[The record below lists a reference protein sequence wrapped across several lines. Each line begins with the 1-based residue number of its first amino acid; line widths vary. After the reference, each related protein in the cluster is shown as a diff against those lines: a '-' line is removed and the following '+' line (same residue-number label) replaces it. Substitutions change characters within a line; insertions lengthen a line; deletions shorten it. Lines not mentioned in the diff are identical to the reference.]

1 LTVATPAR
9 RLILEVDRL
18 HVTYASRGRTVHA
31 LQDASLFV
39 AEGEV
44 VGLAGESGS
53 GKSTLARAVLGLLP
67 QGITRIINGRIA
79 IAGDDVTHYIPR
91 QWESVRGNPVAI
103 VFQDPL
109 SFLNPVMRVG
119 DQIGESVRRHDPAA
133 RTTARSLELLELV
146 KLQSAVLRR
155 YPHELSGGMRQRAM
169 LAIALGCKPRL
180 LIADEP
186 TTALD
191 ATTQTEILA
200 LLRELRATLDMSLLV
215 ISHDLGLL
223 RWNCDRVYVMYAG
236 HTLEW
241 GPVGDVLARSAHP
254 YTRGLVDASR
264 LRRLADDHFATIG
277 GDVPDLHERYRCC
290 PFVTRCAQAMDVC
303 RQQIPPARGNRDGHG
318 ARCWL
323 LEDGRE

>member
-1 LTVATPAR
+1 
-9 RLILEVDRL
+9 
-18 HVTYASRGRTVHA
+18 
-31 LQDASLFV
+31 
-39 AEGEV
+39 
-44 VGLAGESGS
+44 
-53 GKSTLARAVLGLLP
+53 
-67 QGITRIINGRIA
+67 
-79 IAGDDVTHYIPR
+79 
-91 QWESVRGNPVAI
+91 
-103 VFQDPL
+103 
-109 SFLNPVMRVG
+109 MRVG

-133 RTTARSLELLELV
+133 RTTARSMELLELV
-146 KLQSAVLRR
+146 KLQPSVLRR

-241 GPVGDVLARSAHP
+241 GPTGDVLARSAHP

-264 LRRLADDHFATIG
+264 LRRLPDDHFATIG

-290 PFVTRCAQAMDVC
+290 PFVSRCTQVMDVC